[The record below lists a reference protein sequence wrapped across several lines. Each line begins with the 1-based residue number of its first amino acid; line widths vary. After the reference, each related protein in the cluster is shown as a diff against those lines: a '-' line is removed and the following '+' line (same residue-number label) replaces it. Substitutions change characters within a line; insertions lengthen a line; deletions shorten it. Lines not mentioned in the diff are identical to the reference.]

1 MEHEFTGR
9 ITFANG
15 QPAGQVRVRVYD
27 RDAPGKGDDDLTVQ
41 EGVSDD
47 QGAFKIRFSPS
58 KYLDHRELSVK
69 LPHALP
75 FGWADE
81 TVTRRLPDLTDL
93 YQPYLLFQYTI
104 RGQERSHVVP
114 VRPFKRQFRLPESP
128 PTPFRPS
135 EHGLKF
141 VNRFKG
147 YFIPFSVPALPD
159 IPSVSNIYGMCGGM
173 VAAALDFAQLGRPA
187 PTTAKVPKRKSS
199 LHRYLYR
206 RQIDS
211 FGAFGEQ
218 IVRFARW
225 MLLPDDSPQGVWKKS
240 YDQFKEIRE
249 RLDDQNPLP
258 IGLVYVSARDT
269 LEIWRNHQVLATHYR
284 QPNQDTIEMF
294 IYDPNYPLRDDV
306 FIRSQRVVIPAGD
319 GETPLNGLVS
329 EQWAGDTQVRPVRG
343 FFAMPYVPVTPPEE
357 LD

>member
-1 MEHEFTGR
+1 M
-9 ITFANG
+9 
-15 QPAGQVRVRVYD
+15 P
-27 RDAPGKGDDDLTVQ
+27 L
-41 EGVSDD
+41 
-47 QGAFKIRFSPS
+47 
-58 KYLDHRELSVK
+58 
-69 LPHALP
+69 
-75 FGWADE
+75 
-81 TVTRRLPDLTDL
+81 
-93 YQPYLLFQYTI
+93 
-104 RGQERSHVVP
+104 
-114 VRPFKRQFRLPESP
+114 RPFKHQFRLPESP
-128 PTPFRPS
+128 PAPFRPS
-135 EHGLKF
+135 QHGLKF

-173 VAAALDFAQLGRPA
+173 VAAALDFALIGRPA
-187 PTTAKVPKRKSS
+187 PTTTKVPKRKST

-225 MLLPDDSPQGVWKKS
+225 MLLPDDTPQGVWKKS
-240 YDQFKEIRE
+240 YDEFQKISE

-284 QPNQDTIEMF
+284 QPDEHTIELF

-306 FIRSQRVVIPAGD
+306 LIRSRRVGIPAGD
-319 GETPLNGLVS
+319 GEPPTTGLVS
-329 EQWAGDTQVRPVRG
+329 EQWVDNTRVRPVRG
-343 FFAMPYVPVTPPEE
+343 FFTMPYVPVTPPEE
-357 LD
+357 LR